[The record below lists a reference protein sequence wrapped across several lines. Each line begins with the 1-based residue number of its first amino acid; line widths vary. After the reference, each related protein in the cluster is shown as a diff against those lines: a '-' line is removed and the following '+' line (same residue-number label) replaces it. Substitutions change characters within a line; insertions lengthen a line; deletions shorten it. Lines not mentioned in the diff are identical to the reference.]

1 VIFDYPLVLINST
14 INNLKK
20 MKMKK
25 VKLII
30 AALLM
35 TASFGSYA
43 QTPEKFS
50 TAKVIAVVNRANWC
64 GVCKANGARFGAVL
78 MPYAEKGLNIYMN
91 DLTNDSTKFVS
102 RTQLEK
108 ANVYE
113 TVNTIPRK
121 GMGKALK
128 ACHIVKDKKQTQDVA
143 GIVTFIDAS
152 SHKQLKQVSI
162 SVSDQE
168 MNTIITK
175 LLN

>member
-1 VIFDYPLVLINST
+1 
-14 INNLKK
+14 
-20 MKMKK
+20 MKK
-25 VKLII
+25 VKSII
-30 AALLM
+30 AVILM
-35 TASFGSYA
+35 ASGFGSHA
-43 QTPEKFS
+43 QTQEQSANPKLF
-50 TAKVIAVVNRANWC
+50 AVVNRANWC

-78 MPYAEKGLNIYMN
+78 MPYAEKGVKIYMN
-91 DLTNDSTKFVS
+91 DLTNETTKEAS
-102 RTQLEK
+102 KQELEK

-143 GIVTFIDAS
+143 GIVTFIDPV
-152 SHKQLKQVSI
+152 SHEQLKQVSI
-162 SVSDQE
+162 SLSDEE